1 MASLIAVEPSWVAGT
16 LVKEPLK
23 MPHGVR
29 TAETMYASSICFVF
43 LGLEAKVRRA
53 WERSCWRGDAKADLQ
68 VEPTGRRRE
77 TEAMTAK
84 GRVAYKQKDRL
95 TG

>member
-16 LVKEPLK
+16 FVKEPLK

-43 LGLEAKVRRA
+43 FELEAKVRRA
-53 WERSCWRGDAKADLQ
+53 WGRSCWRWDAKADLQ

-77 TEAMTAK
+77 TEAMTEK
-84 GRVAYKQKDRL
+84 GRVAYRQDNGL